1 MDLIYQK
8 ENLREYRHEA
18 EMLLQALP
26 ALKSA
31 GEVSAKL
38 RDIFAHQFCEGLVRD
53 IDFAPYAAIIYR
65 RWEPVGANRET

>member
-1 MDLIYQK
+1 MDLIYQE

-38 RDIFAHQFCEGLVRD
+38 REIFTHAFCEELVRD
-53 IDFAPYAAIIYR
+53 IDFAPYAALIYR
-65 RWEPVGANRET
+65 RWEQVGRNCVK